1 VVKGQNVSIPAG
13 ATFTVVQS
21 SAKNNQDDGDLEVAA
36 REARALAYEN
46 GGIVFNDGKP
56 ILRKTWKNQ
65 TIPRIIVN
73 WAPVVTPIPTPIVAP
88 VVPPN
93 VRSAEVIF
101 KGYEMTAGG
110 VIWRVVKGQNV
121 SIPAGATFT
130 VVQSSM
136 KAKQVTG
143 NLEAAVAQTRI
154 LAAKFDGMPFH
165 QGEPILRKTW
175 KNQTIPRIIVNW

>member
-21 SAKNNQDDGDLEVAA
+21 SMKAKQVTGNLEAAVAQTRILAAKFDGTPFHQGE
-36 REARALAYEN
+36 
-46 GGIVFNDGKP
+46 P